1 MDKEQRKVWN
11 KIYRELSSSKPVD
24 EEKRIARNRQINDN
38 ARKLN
43 EESLK
48 NATNNHVKW
57 KVSDDI
63 RLYRMRESGE
73 TDREIAKKLQRTI
86 SAVRKERRKLYN
98 DPAFLEDMKG

>member
-1 MDKEQRKVWN
+1 MDKELRKIWN

-48 NATNNHVKW
+48 TATNNHTTW
-57 KVSDDI
+57 KQRDDI
-63 RLYRMRESGE
+63 RLYRMHERGE
-73 TDREIAKKLQRTI
+73 TDREIAKELHRTI

-98 DPAFLEDMKG
+98 DPVFLEDMQ

>member
-48 NATNNHVKW
+48 HATNNHTKW
-57 KVSDDI
+57 KVSEDI
-63 RLYRMRESGE
+63 LIYRMHERGE
-73 TDREIAKKLQRTI
+73 TDRAIADKIKRTI

-98 DPAFLEDMKG
+98 DPAFLEDMQ